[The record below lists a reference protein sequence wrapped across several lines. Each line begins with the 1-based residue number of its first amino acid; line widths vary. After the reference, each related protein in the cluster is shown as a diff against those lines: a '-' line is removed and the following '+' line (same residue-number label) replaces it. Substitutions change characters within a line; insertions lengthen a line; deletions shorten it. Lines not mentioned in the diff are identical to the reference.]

1 MRGGTTCEIW
11 HRGAAHARWE
21 PRRRREKRR
30 GPWHKYCTSSS
41 PVVPTDMSAGVWVK
55 ISGRRQIAECFT
67 HEKVE
72 HDFLSCSTV
81 TLVQTV
87 GGTGQPGDAMS
98 RYLYQLHQ
106 GAHAAP
112 GRVLA
117 GAHPQPLGQPQVD
130 GEQGAER
137 YADEGRVEPYTVLLW
152 QPLTARRARGRA
164 GAPAPSGALRGSE
177 AGGGGVG
184 ALPLEQVRRGRP
196 VQRLRQWH
204 EVVAA
209 VGAAEHRASSAA
221 TGVFSFRRRHG
232 VCLSSGGWYQWCR
245 WAAVVIYLQC
255 CAVCR
260 FFSLSV
266 VRFTILLTSSSSKP
280 YRHLCCSL
288 RKAPWETMF
297 FPGTYTWLL
306 LSAFIRPRWDK
317 QSIALVVT

>member
-1 MRGGTTCEIW
+1 MGGGTTCEIW
-11 HRGAAHARWE
+11 HTGAAHARWGQ
-21 PRRRREKRR
+21 RRRRRRRRRRR
-30 GPWHKYCTSSS
+30 GTVTQILQLSQPQWYPQTCLH
-41 PVVPTDMSAGVWVK
+41 GVWVK
-55 ISGRRQIAECFT
+55 ISVRRQIAECFT

-72 HDFLSCSTV
+72 HHFLSCGTV

-87 GGTGQPGDAMS
+87 GGPGQPGDAMS

-106 GAHAAP
+106 RAHAAP

-117 GAHPQPLGQPQVD
+117 GAHPEPLGQPQVD
-130 GEQGAER
+130 GEEGAER
-137 YADEGRVEPYTVLLW
+137 YADERRVEPYTVLLW
-152 QPLTARRARGRA
+152 QPLAARRARGRA

-221 TGVFSFRRRHG
+221 TGVFSFGRRHG
-232 VCLSSGGWYQWCR
+232 VCLSFDADRYQRCR

-255 CAVCR
+255 CAVGR
-260 FFSLSV
+260 FFSSSV
-266 VRFTILLTSSSSKP
+266 VRFTILLTSSSP
-280 YRHLCCSL
+280 EPNRHLCCSR
-288 RKAPWETMF
+288 RKARWETVFLF
-297 FPGTYTWLL
+297 FFVFL
-306 LSAFIRPRWDK
+306 I
-317 QSIALVVT
+317 